1 MDFDWFA
8 KSATFVLLFYL
19 GTKVQIFHINFLAKN
34 KKIGYSW
41 LAKRVVSWSSL
52 DWDRGRFNQLD
63 LVLGTLFDVMIHAI
77 NSVLLIQHLTSI
89 EGLVLALILDALFVV
104 LVLFNPKFAWATP
117 NKVPNWVQKR
127 VRALSEDERQAIQTF
142 DQMEKM
148 F

>member
-1 MDFDWFA
+1 M
-8 KSATFVLLFYL
+8 
-19 GTKVQIFHINFLAKN
+19 
-34 KKIGYSW
+34 
-41 LAKRVVSWSSL
+41 VSWSSL

-89 EGLVLALILDALFVV
+89 EALVLALILDAFFVV
-104 LVLFNPKFAWATP
+104 LVLFNPKLAWATP

-127 VRALSEDERQAIQTF
+127 VRALSEDERQSINTF
-142 DQMEKM
+142 DNL

>member
-1 MDFDWFA
+1 MIDLVCANISYWIHGRFL
-8 KSATFVLLFYL
+8 VLIGLQNLQHLFYFF
-19 GTKVQIFHINFLAKN
+19 TWEQ
-34 KKIGYSW
+34 SW

-63 LVLGTLFDVMIHAI
+63 LVLGTFFDVMIHAI

-89 EGLVLALILDALFVV
+89 EGLILALILDAFFVV

-117 NKVPNWVQKR
+117 NKVPSWVQKR
-127 VRALSEDERQAIQTF
+127 VRALSEDDRQAIHTF
-142 DQMEKM
+142 DRMEKM